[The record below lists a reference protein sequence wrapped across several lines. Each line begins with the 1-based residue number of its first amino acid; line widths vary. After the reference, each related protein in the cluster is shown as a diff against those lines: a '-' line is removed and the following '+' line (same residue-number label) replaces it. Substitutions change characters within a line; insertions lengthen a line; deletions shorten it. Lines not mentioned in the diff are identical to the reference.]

1 MLTPWKKIHLYN
13 ITKLFNC
20 HQIFKNKLNIIY
32 FWLTNIVFFWIL
44 YCQHQRVTSLKNHI
58 ERNVAMKGHVRKRG
72 RKWCFVLDVGQDP
85 TTGKRKQKWFSGF
98 KTKKDAEKAMAKTI
112 HELDQGT
119 YVEPKKITLAE
130 YLPEWLDNHGKHN
143 LKPTTY
149 ATYSCFIKN
158 HIIPS
163 LGSLTLN
170 QLQPLHL
177 QKFYTK
183 KLENGRTDGK
193 GGLSPQSVRYLHA
206 ILRKA
211 LDHAVKW
218 QIINRNVAKFVDPP
232 PITKIE
238 ITTLTSEQVADFL
251 YHAKNDRYYIAFL
264 LAVTTGLRRGEILAL
279 RWQDIDFQSK
289 VASIRR
295 SLVLVDNKTVFQDP
309 KTYGSQRSI
318 SLPNLVMIEL
328 ERHQRI
334 QRQERIS
341 KGNTYQNNDL
351 IITTSLGTPVSPR
364 NLLRSFKKILK
375 KASLPDIRLHDIR
388 HTHATLMLQQGEH
401 PKIVSERLGHSNTRV
416 TLDTYSHVLPNMQKD
431 AVERFEKYYLN
442 FNHSQT

>member
-1 MLTPWKKIHLYN
+1 M
-13 ITKLFNC
+13 
-20 HQIFKNKLNIIY
+20 
-32 FWLTNIVFFWIL
+32 
-44 YCQHQRVTSLKNHI
+44 
-58 ERNVAMKGHVRKRG
+58 
-72 RKWCFVLDVGQDP
+72 
-85 TTGKRKQKWFSGF
+85 
-98 KTKKDAEKAMAKTI
+98 
-112 HELDQGT
+112 
-119 YVEPKKITLAE
+119 
-130 YLPEWLDNHGKHN
+130 
-143 LKPTTY
+143 
-149 ATYSCFIKN
+149 
-158 HIIPS
+158 
-163 LGSLTLN
+163 
-170 QLQPLHL
+170 
-177 QKFYTK
+177 
-183 KLENGRTDGK
+183 
-193 GGLSPQSVRYLHA
+193 
-206 ILRKA
+206 
-211 LDHAVKW
+211 
-218 QIINRNVAKFVDPP
+218 
-232 PITKIE
+232 
-238 ITTLTSEQVADFL
+238 
-251 YHAKNDRYYIAFL
+251 
-264 LAVTTGLRRGEILAL
+264 
-279 RWQDIDFQSK
+279 
-289 VASIRR
+289 
-295 SLVLVDNKTVFQDP
+295 VFQDP